1 MRYLLNNVNSER
13 SGTLFDYYG
22 GILFN
27 YYLQIIKITNGMAYK
42 MGQLPTNGYKE
53 WDGNIYF
60 NEKKVCSDIGKDLGP
75 TIPYHRKTED

>member
-1 MRYLLNNVNSER
+1 
-13 SGTLFDYYG
+13 
-22 GILFN
+22 
-27 YYLQIIKITNGMAYK
+27 MAYK

-75 TIPYHRKTED
+75 TITYHRKTED